1 MSKSISSKKS
11 VLLTLIVLGS
21 AAIAAAQVP
30 EPVASTSPEVVV
42 AQEQEKPVRKPS
54 RRPPPGRVTVIPS
67 RYPVAPQVV
76 TIIHRLSG
84 VKVLRFLLRQSGQNG
99 IVETIDP
106 DTVDGDAHASIIAG
120 WALDDGKTITARLPQ
135 AAAEIEIREFEGPLT
150 DPKAAFLARTPF
162 TLMRPRVEPDLTVVT
177 RDGRKLKARLIGL
190 DAATGLSVMQIGG
203 TLAALSPQ
211 PQITTLTD
219 GQAVQIFAPERTKP
233 EGEAS
238 VLNTYVTVGKID
250 ATISRMNQEG
260 SEYFDKFVVRGA
272 EFSPDAIGGVACDP
286 SGNTLGIV

>member
-1 MSKSISSKKS
+1 MSKSISSKNS
-11 VLLTLIVLGS
+11 LLLTLILLGW
-21 AAIAAAQVP
+21 AGIAAAQVP
-30 EPVASTSPEVVV
+30 DPVASTPQPAVV

-150 DPKAAFLARTPF
+150 DPKTAILTGTPF

-177 RDGRKLKARLIGL
+177 REGRKLKARLIGL
-190 DAATGLSVMQIGG
+190 DAATGLSVMQIAG
-203 TLAALSPQ
+203 TLAQMSPQ
-211 PQITTLTD
+211 PQITTTLVD
-219 GQAVQIFAPERTKP
+219 GQAVQIFAPEPTKP
-233 EGEAS
+233 ECEAPA
-238 VLNTYVTVGKID
+238 LNTYVTVGKID

-272 EFSPDAIGGVACDP
+272 EFSPDAIGGVAC
-286 SGNTLGIV
+286 